1 MPRTLKIIISGGGTG
16 GHIFPAIAIA
26 NAIKS
31 KHPDADILFVGA
43 KGRMEM
49 EKVPKAGYK
58 IEGLWISGFQRKLT
72 LQNLLFPIKLLSS
85 MAKARQI
92 IRRFKPDV
100 AVGVGGYASG
110 PLLEMATRMGVPAL
124 IQEQNS
130 YAGATNRLLSQK
142 VQKICV
148 AYDGMERY
156 FPREKLVLTGNPVRK
171 DLVDI
176 QAMRGEALQ
185 YFMLDLNKKTLIIF
199 GGSLGARTLNQA
211 MAASTEWLQKR
222 PDVQVLWQCGSLYVE
237 QFKNCETAKLPNV
250 KLNAFIDRM
259 DLAYKMADVAIA
271 RAGALTVSELC
282 LVGLPSIL
290 IPSPNVAEDHQT
302 KNAMA
307 LVQKNAAIL
316 LKDSDAQAQ
325 MIAKALELLDDEVL
339 KQELSTNIKQL
350 AKPNAAEEIAN
361 EVLKLIPN
369 QRL

>member
-1 MPRTLKIIISGGGTG
+1 MPLKVIISGGGTG

-26 NAIKS
+26 NAIKA
-31 KHPDADILFVGA
+31 KQPDADILFVGA

-72 LQNLLFPIKLLSS
+72 LQNLLFPIKLVSS
-85 MAKARQI
+85 MLKARQI

-100 AVGVGGYASG
+100 AIGVGGYASG

-130 YAGATNRLLSQK
+130 YAGATNKLLARK

-148 AYDGMERY
+148 AYDQMDRY
-156 FPREKLVLTGNPVRK
+156 FPKEKIVITGNPVRS

-176 QAMRGEALQ
+176 DASREEALQ
-185 YFMLDLNKKTLIIF
+185 NFVLDANKKTLVIF

-211 MAASTEWLQKR
+211 MAASTEWLLQR
-222 PDVQVLWQCGSLYVE
+222 PEIQVLWQCGSLYIE

-250 KLNAFIDRM
+250 RIQAFIDRM
-259 DLAYKMADVAIA
+259 DLAYKMADAAIA

-282 LVGLPSIL
+282 LVGLPTIL
-290 IPSPNVAEDHQT
+290 VPSPNVAEDHQT

-307 LVQKNAAIL
+307 LVDKEAAIL
-316 LKDSDAQAQ
+316 LKDTNAIEQ
-325 MIAKALELLDDEVL
+325 MIPKALELLDDEDL
-339 KQELSTNIKQL
+339 RQKLSGNIKQL
-350 AKPNAAEEIAN
+350 AKPNAAAEIAN
-361 EVLKLIPN
+361 EVLKLVKDT
-369 QRL
+369 

>member
-1 MPRTLKIIISGGGTG
+1 MNNVLKIIISGGGTG

-49 EKVPKAGYK
+49 EKVPKAGYQ

-85 MAKARQI
+85 MLKARQI

-148 AYDGMERY
+148 TYDGMERY
-156 FPREKLVLTGNPVRK
+156 FPKEKLVLTGNPVRK
-171 DLVDI
+171 DLVNI
-176 QAMRGEALQ
+176 QTTREEALQ
-185 YFMLDLNKKTLIIF
+185 YFALDLNKKTLIIF

-211 MAASTEWLQKR
+211 MAASTDALRER
-222 PDVQVLWQCGSLYVE
+222 ADIQVLWQCGSLYYE
-237 QFKNCETAKLPNV
+237 QFKDCETAKLPNV
-250 KLNAFIDRM
+250 KIQAFIDRM

-282 LVGLPSIL
+282 LVGLPTIL
-290 IPSPNVAEDHQT
+290 VPSPNVAEDHQT

-325 MIAKALELLDDEVL
+325 MIAKALELLDNKDL
-339 KQELSTNIKQL
+339 KQELSTNIKEL
-350 AKPNAAEEIAN
+350 AKPNAAEEIAD
-361 EVLKLIPN
+361 EVLKLIPKA
-369 QRL
+369 